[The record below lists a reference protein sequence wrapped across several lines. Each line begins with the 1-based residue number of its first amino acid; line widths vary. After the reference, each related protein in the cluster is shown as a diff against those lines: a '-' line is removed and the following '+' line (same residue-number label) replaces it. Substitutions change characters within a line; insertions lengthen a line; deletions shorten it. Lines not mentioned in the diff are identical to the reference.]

1 MEQAA
6 VPAVYLADCGDQLYQ
21 CAHCREF
28 GSVKVSF
35 VSYFQYFGKLLFWTF
50 MSSVPDVMADT
61 VIGRALDSREDITV
75 VGRVAREM
83 GDGR

>member
-1 MEQAA
+1 
-6 VPAVYLADCGDQLYQ
+6 
-21 CAHCREF
+21 
-28 GSVKVSF
+28 
-35 VSYFQYFGKLLFWTF
+35 

-83 GDGR
+83 GENVREMIDTRG